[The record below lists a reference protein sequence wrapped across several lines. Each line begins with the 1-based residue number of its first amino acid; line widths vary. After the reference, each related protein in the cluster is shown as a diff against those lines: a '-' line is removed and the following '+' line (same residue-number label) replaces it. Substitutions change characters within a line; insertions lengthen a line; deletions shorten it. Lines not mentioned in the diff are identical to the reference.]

1 MQIVS
6 IFSEKTGFEISCKLS
21 LMEIICM
28 KCQIL
33 FTEKIKKKNISICCV
48 LKSLPRMLR
57 VNLAVDKDK
66 NPKQKSN
73 LHF

>member
-1 MQIVS
+1 
-6 IFSEKTGFEISCKLS
+6 
-21 LMEIICM
+21 M

-33 FTEKIKKKNISICCV
+33 FSEKIKKKNISICRL